1 MKRRMERLEAS
12 FNKYFLRAYH
22 AGGLRGSQLWV
33 DRDQVY
39 PTLHS
44 RHTVGIQKI
53 FVE

>member
-12 FNKYFLRAYH
+12 FNKYFLRACH
-22 AGGLRGSQLWV
+22 AGGLWGSLLWV

-44 RHTVGIQKI
+44 RHIVGTQKI